1 MINLRS
7 FWVVIFAAVFLIS
20 CAKRGNITGG
30 FKDTI
35 APVLKE
41 SYPKNYLTE
50 FKGQEF
56 KLVFDEYIK
65 LKDINKQLVISPPM
79 DVAPII
85 GPTSA
90 SKYITVQIK
99 DTLRENT
106 TYSFNF
112 GQSIQD
118 NNEGNPYPQF
128 KYVFSTGAYIDSL
141 SISGTIGDALELK
154 SDNFVNVMLYEMDE
168 KYNDSTIYNSK
179 PRYTTNTLDSLTT
192 FKIENIKAGKYQLVA
207 LKDANNNLMF
217 NPKSDKIGYH
227 SEPIEISKDT
237 SGFHIK
243 LHKEIQNFKISK
255 PSQVSG
261 NKAYLGITGDFKN
274 LKAIVKNGS
283 ETVPTTYTKLKDSDS
298 LQIWFPKVQADS
310 LNLYVKKDSIEE
322 NFNFKYREQKPD
334 SLSFNMSHN
343 GGINFRDIIALEST
357 TPMKSIDLSKIQ
369 LINKDSI
376 ATEYSTV
383 LDTLNSKLIFNF
395 KKEPLEKYSLNIFP
409 GAITDFFGNQNDTL
423 SYKYSTKSETEYGNM
438 RIILS
443 QVKSFPII
451 LQLTDEKGK
460 VLAEEYSEE
469 NSTIEFLALTPNK
482 FRLRII
488 YDTNKNGVW
497 DPGNF
502 LNKTQS
508 EEVIYFPE
516 LLDVRANWEVE
527 QPFIL
532 AP

>member
-1 MINLRS
+1 MIKLRS
-7 FWVVIFAAVFLIS
+7 FWAVIIATIFLVS

-50 FKGQEF
+50 FKDQEF

-65 LKDINKQLVISPPM
+65 LKDLNKQLVISPPM
-79 DVAPII
+79 EVAPVIS
-85 GPTSA
+85 PTSA
-90 SKYITVQIK
+90 SKYITVKIK

-128 KYVFSTGAYIDSL
+128 KYIFSTGTYIDSL
-141 SISGTIGDALELK
+141 SISGSIGDALELK
-154 SDNFVNVMLYEMDE
+154 SDNFVNVMLYEMNE
-168 KYNDSTIYNSK
+168 TYNDSIIYKSK

-192 FKIENIKAGKYQLVA
+192 FKIENIKAGKYLLVA

-217 NPKSDKIGYH
+217 NPQSDKIGYH
-227 SEPIEISKDT
+227 SEPIEIKKDT
-237 SGFHIK
+237 TGFDLK
-243 LHKEIQNFKISK
+243 LYKEKPTFKISK

-261 NKAYLGITGDFKN
+261 NKAYLGAVGDLDDIK
-274 LKAIVKNGS
+274 IEVKNGS
-283 ETVPTTYTKLKDSDS
+283 ESMRTAFTKMKDSDS
-298 LQIWFPKVQADS
+298 LQVWFPKAEADS
-310 LNLYVKKDSIEE
+310 LNLYVKKGSIEE
-322 NFNFKYREQKPD
+322 NFTFKYRDQKPD

-343 GGINFRDIIALEST
+343 GAINFRDVIALEST
-357 TPMKSIDLSKIQ
+357 TPMQTIDLSKIQ
-369 LINKDSI
+369 FINKDSL
-376 ATEYSTV
+376 ATEFATV
-383 LDTLNSKLIFNF
+383 LDTLNSKLTFKF
-395 KKEPLEKYSLNIFP
+395 KKEPLEKYTLNIYP
-409 GAITDFFGNQNDTL
+409 GAITDFFGNKNDTL
-423 SYKYSTKSETEYGNM
+423 SYKFSTKSESEYGNM
-438 RIILS
+438 RILLS

-451 LQLTDEKGK
+451 VQLIDDKGK

-469 NSTIEFLALTPNK
+469 NPTIEFLALQPNK

-516 LLDVRANWEVE
+516 ELDVRANWEVE